1 VVLKLDIQQSM
12 QTYWLWFMF
21 IYLQCFSTRLLRAI
35 FSPISVQTGFVR
47 LIFAKSAF
55 VASTLPPVDKD
66 PMFTSR
72 TSFFV
77 NFWTCYKKN
86 SVYNHHEL

>member
-1 VVLKLDIQQSM
+1 
-12 QTYWLWFMF
+12 MF
-21 IYLQCFSTRLLRAI
+21 NYLQCFSTRLLRAI

-72 TSFFV
+72 TSFFD
-77 NFWTCYKKN
+77 NF
-86 SVYNHHEL
+86 